1 MDSQDTKINYK
12 IILAAMVATV
22 IGILIAFYYSHTQAV
37 TKISFLEEEKLILV
51 KDLTLMKTEVD
62 RLSTANEVNEI
73 ELQDSKYKIEQLL
86 DSVGS
91 LNFTVAKLREY
102 KKEFRQM
109 ELLHDSLKLKNNS
122 LRYNNSVLAKKYNET
137 KAKIDYLES
146 ESATLAEA
154 EAALIQKNKRLNEEL
169 KIKSYLR
176 MQEAEGVSYRVRSG
190 AVTQTNKAI
199 SVSRLKGCV
208 TIVEDVNVIH
218 EEKVIYLQF
227 LDPNKK
233 VIEHKSTSININGN
247 IYSKKVMFE
256 FDGKNIPVCDNI
268 QVPEGSL
275 QPGLYTLNIFENQKL
290 LQSTEFVLK

>member
-12 IILAAMVATV
+12 IILAAMVAVV
-22 IGILIAFYYSHTQAV
+22 IGILIAFYYSHAQSE
-37 TKISFLEEEKLILV
+37 TKISFLEEEKVILV
-51 KDLTLMKTEVD
+51 KDLTLMKAEVD

-91 LNFTVAKLREY
+91 LNFNIAKLREY

-122 LRYNNSVLAKKYNET
+122 LRYNNSVLAQKYNET
-137 KAKIDYLES
+137 KAKIDNLED
-146 ESATLAEA
+146 ESASLAEA
-154 EAALIQKNKRLNEEL
+154 EAILLQKNKRLNEEL
-169 KIKSYLR
+169 SIKSYLR

-190 AVTQTNKAI
+190 SITQTNKA
-199 SVSRLKGCV
+199 STVSRLKGCV
-208 TIVEDVNVIH
+208 TVVNDVNVIH
-218 EEKVIYLQF
+218 EEKTIYFQF

-233 VIEHKSTSININGN
+233 VIEHNSTSINVNGN
-247 IYSKKVMFE
+247 IYSKKVMFDYNGE
-256 FDGKNIPVCDNI
+256 ILPVCDNI
-268 QVPEGSL
+268 QVPEGTL
-275 QPGLYTLNIFENQKL
+275 KAGIYTLNIFENQKL